1 MGGFEDGFMGEVI
14 DAQGAQNIIADQMLK
29 DRRIFGIVQSMLA
42 KMVWKEFQQPGGR

>member
-1 MGGFEDGFMGEVI
+1 MGEVI